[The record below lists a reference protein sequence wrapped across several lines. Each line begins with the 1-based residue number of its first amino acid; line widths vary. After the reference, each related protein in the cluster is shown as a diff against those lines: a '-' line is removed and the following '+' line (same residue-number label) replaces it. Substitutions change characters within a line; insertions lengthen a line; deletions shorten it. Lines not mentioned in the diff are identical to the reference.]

1 MEFHLRLL
9 VLKNEEKACFL
20 GALCPIRCPAGQ
32 CVQMIPQKRCL
43 VVAEC
48 GPNLEVSNGGCYPI
62 PFCPNEVTACGRCSG
77 RRENVSFFLTA
88 TIHLQKSAIA
98 FVTTSPSDPAHHRLA
113 YVDHIHPEHKAAN
126 NSQYVAFCN
135 GIHLPISST
144 MWFFSALE
152 ELQLRFLV
160 LKAVILIML
169 ASKELSVRLDA
180 LQDSLSLGSYSPP
193 FGVFG
198 SYPSGTQCNEQLAMC
213 LPY

>member
-1 MEFHLRLL
+1 MWFFSALMEFHLRLL

-32 CVQMIPQKRCL
+32 SAVGFCSSGS
-43 VVAEC
+43 C
-48 GPNLEVSNGGCYPI
+48 G
-62 PFCPNEVTACGRCSG
+62 AGRCYSKTTSCQ
-77 RRENVSFFLTA
+77 EPIKIPVCSND
-88 TIHLQKSAIA
+88 SAETLLA
-98 FVTTSPSDPAHHRLA
+98 SPSDPAHHRLA